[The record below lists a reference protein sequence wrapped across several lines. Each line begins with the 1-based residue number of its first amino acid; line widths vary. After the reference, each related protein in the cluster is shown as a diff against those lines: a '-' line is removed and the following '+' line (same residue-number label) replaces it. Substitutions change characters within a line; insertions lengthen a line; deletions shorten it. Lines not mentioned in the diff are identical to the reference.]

1 MQGRLGNVGI
11 LHAQK
16 ISYFSVNETEE
27 TDKGTKGVFVLQ
39 SVTAGDV
46 WQEERE
52 TGPSRNR
59 MITFHSHSGSRK
71 RKQEWD

>member
-27 TDKGTKGVFVLQ
+27 TDKGTKWVFVLQ
-39 SVTAGDV
+39 SVTAGEV

-52 TGPSRNR
+52 TGPS
-59 MITFHSHSGSRK
+59 
-71 RKQEWD
+71 